1 MKIEQQISLTMRVF
15 PRWRYINTMKDRLV
29 YLDFIKAISIILV
42 VFCHYVIIPNESVV
56 GNVVMLIA
64 WAAVPCFLMCSGYI
78 LLFKTEKLRKSISR
92 ILRTVFVM
100 IAWKGLYYL
109 FYYCTAG
116 VRAQTREMIEYLFFF
131 KSIQGINTAH
141 FWFMNAYI
149 LCLCLVPIIT
159 PAFAQK
165 KVDSILWIVL
175 MCYLPNQ
182 LLYGIQYVLNTIMP
196 GAANSISISGCSEV
210 FPFSGGYS
218 FSIPFFLLGGI
229 LRLLEDGSEKYRRNK
244 VSVGVLLFTAG
255 FAGLAIIK
263 HRQCGT
269 WRWGGAYLEA
279 GYQWNSTVLMSTG
292 LFNILQ
298 RMSRNRIA
306 LFLAK
311 HVGKNTMGVFYL
323 HVPMLAWS
331 AQYIYTMLPYAV
343 WVNFAKTAS
352 VIVATVLIAYGVK
365 RIPYL
370 RRII

>member
-1 MKIEQQISLTMRVF
+1 M
-15 PRWRYINTMKDRLV
+15 
-29 YLDFIKAISIILV
+29 
-42 VFCHYVIIPNESVV
+42 
-56 GNVVMLIA
+56 
-64 WAAVPCFLMCSGYI
+64 
-78 LLFKTEKLRKSISR
+78 
-92 ILRTVFVM
+92 
-100 IAWKGLYYL
+100 
-109 FYYCTAG
+109 
-116 VRAQTREMIEYLFFF
+116 
-131 KSIQGINTAH
+131 
-141 FWFMNAYI
+141 
-149 LCLCLVPIIT
+149 
-159 PAFAQK
+159 
-165 KVDSILWIVL
+165 
-175 MCYLPNQ
+175 
-182 LLYGIQYVLNTIMP
+182 
-196 GAANSISISGCSEV
+196 
-210 FPFSGGYS
+210 
-218 FSIPFFLLGGI
+218 
-229 LRLLEDGSEKYRRNK
+229 
-244 VSVGVLLFTAG
+244 SVGVLLFTAG

-279 GYQWNSTVLMSTG
+279 GSQWNSTVLMSTG
-292 LFNILQ
+292 LFIILQ